1 MSRIA
6 YINGRYVPKSHAQ
19 VAVEDRGYLFSD
31 GVIVGAIVRDQQ
43 VIIATGDTALEKDDH
58 VVLFA
63 ASDAVRDVERL
74 FSVRLEYF

>member
-31 GVIVGAIVRDQQ
+31 GVYDVLPVLGGKLAFAERYLDRL
-43 VIIATGDTALEKDDH
+43 IARW
-58 VVLFA
+58 V
-63 ASDAVRDVERL
+63 S
-74 FSVRLEYF
+74 

>member
-31 GVIVGAIVRDQQ
+31 GVYDVLPGAWRQ
-43 VIIATGDTALEKDDH
+43 AGLRRALP
-58 VVLFA
+58 
-63 ASDAVRDVERL
+63 
-74 FSVRLEYF
+74 

>member
-31 GVIVGAIVRDQQ
+31 GVYDVLPVT
-43 VIIATGDTALEKDDH
+43 ATLSSLTLVDTSTGRR
-58 VVLFA
+58 VPV
-63 ASDAVRDVERL
+63 S
-74 FSVRLEYF
+74 SSG